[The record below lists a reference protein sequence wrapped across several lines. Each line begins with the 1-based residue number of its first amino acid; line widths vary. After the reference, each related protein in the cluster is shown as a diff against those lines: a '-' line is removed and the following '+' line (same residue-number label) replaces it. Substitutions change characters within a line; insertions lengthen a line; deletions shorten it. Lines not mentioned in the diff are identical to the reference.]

1 MTSTSVPRASGTETQ
16 KRRRMSRYSS
26 LGPSSRVATRGSS
39 AMPQIGQLPGA
50 SRTISGCIGQVHSV
64 LVARGAGITVSRAMP
79 HFGQAPGRSL
89 STSGCM
95 GQVHFVTPGEASA
108 GAALGC
114 GAWPAPAGWS

>member
-26 LGPSSRVATRGSS
+26 LGPSSTVATRGSS

-64 LVARGAGITVSRAMP
+64 LVAGAAGTVGSSAMP
-79 HFGQAPGRSL
+79 HFGQVPGPIWRI
-89 STSGCM
+89 SGCI
-95 GQVHFVTPGEASA
+95 GQVYSVPGA
-108 GAALGC
+108 GALSAE
-114 GAWPAPAGWS
+114 A